1 MITLLK
7 MDKDALI
14 YEEYLQK
21 MKELDEGYDFLR
33 KELWLEWIEE
43 KYEKD
48 LENEIKKENRKN
60 AVFSFILWALIV
72 LWIIVII

>member
-72 LWIIVII
+72 LWIIII

>member
-7 MDKDALI
+7 MNKDALI

>member
-1 MITLLK
+1 MITNLE
-7 MDKDALI
+7 MNKDALI

-21 MKELDEGYDFLR
+21 MKELDESYAFLR

-72 LWIIVII
+72 LWIIII